1 MKVTCKYLVTLSL
14 GFVVLPLV
22 LAGCGFMKEPCPQP
36 ADDGA
41 VRGLVVARAQA
52 VSVATSALESI
63 DRGEMDVTRSTLEA
77 QVSSGLTVLYTLR
90 SEARKE
96 DSQLITEAIQEAESY
111 AKRKG
116 LHVVRPDGASPN

>member
-1 MKVTCKYLVTLSL
+1 MKITCKYVVALSL
-14 GFVVLPLV
+14 SFVVLPLV
-22 LAGCGFMKEPCPQP
+22 LAGCGFMKETCSQA

-41 VRGLVVARAQA
+41 ARGLVVARAQA

-63 DRGEMDVTRSTLEA
+63 DRGEIDVARSTLEA
-77 QVSSGLTVLYTLR
+77 QVASGLTVLYTLR

-96 DSQLITEAIQEAESY
+96 DSQLITEAIQDAENY
-111 AKRKG
+111 AKEKG

>member
-1 MKVTCKYLVTLSL
+1 MKVTRTHIVGLSL

-22 LAGCGFMKEPCPQP
+22 LTGCGSKEPCPQA
-36 ADDGA
+36 ADEGA
-41 VRGLVVARAQA
+41 IRGLIVAQAQA

-63 DRGEMDVTRSTLEA
+63 DRTEMDVARSTLEA
-77 QVSSGLTVLYTLR
+77 EVSSGLTVLYTLR

-96 DSQLITEAIQEAESY
+96 DSQLITEVIQEAESY